1 MGFHKIL
8 KKHDR
13 RLPNPCR
20 AFYLARLHDQSWVRG
35 DYSDVLVSMSRVYS
49 KLRGDEEKEQKE
61 SSKQVSF
68 RSAFF
73 CFYSSSLLRRS
84 NLSCSSLL
92 SIIGFCTIYKKVLG
106 SYRRYFISE
115 IHDTSTS
122 SSFLTKDYGW

>member
-68 RSAFF
+68 FSAFF
-73 CFYSSSLLRRS
+73 LFLF
-84 NLSCSSLL
+84 
-92 SIIGFCTIYKKVLG
+92 SIIALNF
-106 SYRRYFISE
+106 
-115 IHDTSTS
+115 
-122 SSFLTKDYGW
+122 